1 MAEAAG
7 LALGGISIA
16 SVFSS
21 CVEILEYFED
31 GRNWL
36 YDFSLALTKVNLMKV
51 RLSQLGEHLEIET
64 CMAETGVLQSAWPPA
79 NGTGSVSAG
88 LLGISKI
95 LGRTTA
101 LCRRYSVSPD
111 VGPAG
116 PTKQPGDCDIRAF
129 NHLIFSFTR
138 LPSRPQSLS
147 TLGKKVCWA
156 VHDKKKFEGLIS
168 DFECILSNLERIA
181 DGLENGQSFEQIVS
195 SKRGILLPPR

>member
-1 MAEAAG
+1 MAEVVG

-21 CVEILEYFED
+21 CVEILECFEH

-51 RLSQLGEHLEIET
+51 RLSQLGEHIQTET
-64 CMAETGVLQSAWPPA
+64 CVAETGVLQSGWPPA
-79 NGTGSVSAG
+79 SGTGSVSAG

-101 LCRRYSVSPD
+101 LCSRYSASPD

-116 PTKQPGDCDIRAF
+116 PR
-129 NHLIFSFTR
+129 R
-138 LPSRPQSLS
+138 R
-147 TLGKKVCWA
+147 
-156 VHDKKKFEGLIS
+156 
-168 DFECILSNLERIA
+168 
-181 DGLENGQSFEQIVS
+181 
-195 SKRGILLPPR
+195 